1 MHEDER
7 RADEYLIYEEVYT
20 MTFYYSIKQ
29 MFRSPLKSIL
39 FFLLVG
45 VSAFLLALGG
55 SLSKMNAEMIREF
68 ENIFTTIGTVDQ
80 KDESVETIVEWDA
93 GRGDYVYSHY
103 GRPGKRVSNAVLDFE
118 GAGYILEAR
127 QRPYFGARI
136 EEKVRGGGDRYQL
149 VAELT
154 AEVSDV
160 LEHSVPMRVNKVLA
174 GNLKEGDTVYICDHY
189 GDSDG
194 NYEPRRVEE
203 GKTYIM
209 RLHEISFVH
218 GPWVEHIAPEE
229 YVSEYEAINSVAS
242 YQYTMDGERV
252 FDAVA
257 EAEDWNTFDEVTQGF
272 YETERGMRWLEL
284 AKAQDYEFY
293 TVPVEPVDGTN
304 LLLPFYQNE
313 AQITEGRDITGE
325 EYEEG
330 KNVCLISVELA
341 RVLRKGAGDSLTLPL
356 YYAAYAPAERH
367 DNAFLLSILNAK
379 GKAYPVFCEQDYEIA
394 GIYKNT
400 SVMGSGE
407 HELAVHEVIVPWNS
421 IPENAW
427 ADNIVRFEPMS
438 EGNTSF
444 QIPNGTIDDF
454 MEAWEKQG
462 VEGLDI
468 KFYDKGYSHLQSG
481 IENRKLMA
489 GIFLASGCMLAAMI
503 LCFFSNLF
511 ITGQQERIAVE
522 RLLGR
527 TKKQCALSILTGL
540 FVLAFAGMAAGSM
553 AGWMAT
559 GSAVK
564 ATENT
569 TEFDATFSNTII
581 DSGDEEETKIT
592 AAGQKNSAEMAVAAG
607 CMLMLAE
614 VLISFGFMW
623 QELKK
628 EPLQILGGL
637 EE

>member
-1 MHEDER
+1 MHEDEG
-7 RADEYLIYEEVYT
+7 RADEDGIYERVYT
-20 MTFYYSIKQ
+20 MTFYYSMKQ
-29 MFRSPLKSIL
+29 MLRSPLKSIL

-55 SLSKMNAEMIREF
+55 SLSKMNAEMVWEF
-68 ENIFTTIGTVDQ
+68 EDIFTTIGTVEQ
-80 KDESVETIVEWDA
+80 KDESIVTAARWEADK
-93 GRGDYVYSHY
+93 GDYVYYRY
-103 GRPGKRVSNAVLDFE
+103 GRPGKWIPNAVLDFE
-118 GAGYILEAR
+118 RAGYILKAR

-136 EEKVRGGGDRYQL
+136 EEKVRGAADRHLL

-160 LEHSVPMRVNKVLA
+160 LEHSVPMRVSKVLA
-174 GNLKEGDTVYICDHY
+174 GDLNVGDTVYICDHY

-194 NYEPRRVEE
+194 GYEPRSVEE

-209 RLHEISFVH
+209 GLHESSNVH

-229 YVSEYEAINSVAS
+229 HAYEFMAINSVAS
-242 YQYTMDGERV
+242 NQYTMDGEQV
-252 FDAVA
+252 YDAVA
-257 EAEDWNTFDEVTQGF
+257 EAEDWNTFDEVTEGF
-272 YETERGMRWLEL
+272 YETERGMRWLEQ
-284 AKAQDYEFY
+284 AKAQEYEFY
-293 TVPVEPVDGTN
+293 TIPVEPVDGTK

-313 AQITEGRDITGE
+313 VQISEGRDITEE

-330 KNVCLISVELA
+330 KQVCLISVELA
-341 RVLRKGAGDSLTLPL
+341 RVLRKGVGDSVTLPL
-356 YYAAYAPAERH
+356 YYAAYEPAERF
-367 DNAFLLSILNAK
+367 DNAYLTSILNAE
-379 GKAYPVFCEQDYEIA
+379 GKVYPVFYEQDYEIT
-394 GIYKNT
+394 GIYQKT
-400 SVMGSGE
+400 SVMGSGD
-407 HELAVHEVIVPWNS
+407 HNLAVHEVIVPWNS

-427 ADNIVRFEPMS
+427 ADNIVDFEPMS
-438 EGNTSF
+438 AGNTSF

-468 KFYDKGYSHLQSG
+468 QFYDNGYSHLQPG

-489 GIFLASGCMLAAMI
+489 WIFLASGCVLAVMI

-540 FVLAFAGMAAGSM
+540 FVLAIAGTAAGS
-553 AGWMAT
+553 AVGWMAT
-559 GSAVK
+559 DRAVK
-564 ATENT
+564 ATEST
-569 TEFDATFSNTII
+569 TEFDTTFSNTII
-581 DSGDEEETKIT
+581 DSGDDEETDFT
-592 AAGQKNSAEMAVAAG
+592 AAGQKTGAEMAVAAG
-607 CMLMLAE
+607 CGMMLAA
-614 VLISFGFMW
+614 VLISFGFMR
-623 QELKK
+623 QTLKK
-628 EPLQILGGL
+628 EPLQILGEL

>member
-1 MHEDER
+1 MYEDEGW
-7 RADEYLIYEEVYT
+7 ADDYLIYEEVYT
-20 MTFYYSIKQ
+20 MIFYYSIKQ

-55 SLSKMNAEMIREF
+55 SLSKMNAEMVREF
-68 ENIFTTIGTVDQ
+68 EDIFTTIGTVEQ
-80 KDESVETIVEWDA
+80 KDESVVTIAQWEADKK
-93 GRGDYVYSHY
+93 GYVYRRH
-103 GRPGKRVSNAVLDFE
+103 GIPGKWISNAVLDFE
-118 GAGYILEAR
+118 GAGYMLEAR

-136 EEKVRGGGDRYQL
+136 EEKVRGGDSRYLL

-154 AEVSDV
+154 AEASDV
-160 LEHSVPMRVNKVLA
+160 LEHSVPMRVNKVLG
-174 GNLKEGDTVYICDHY
+174 GNLNVGDTVYICDHY
-189 GDSDG
+189 GDGDG
-194 NYEPRRVEE
+194 SYEPRRVEK

-209 RLHEISFVH
+209 ELNETSPVH

-229 YVSEYEAINSVAS
+229 YVFEYAATNSVAS
-242 YQYTMDGERV
+242 YQYTMDGDRV
-252 FDAVA
+252 FDAMA
-257 EAEDWNTFDEVTQGF
+257 ETEDWNTFDEVTEGF

-284 AKAQDYEFY
+284 AKSQAYDFH
-293 TVPVEPVDGTN
+293 TVPVEPVDGTE
-304 LLLPFYQNE
+304 LLLPFYRNE
-313 AQITEGRDITGE
+313 AQITEGRDITEE

-330 KNVCLISVELA
+330 KKVCLIPVELA
-341 RVLRKGAGDSLTLPL
+341 RILRKGVGDSLTLPL
-356 YYAAYAPAERH
+356 YYAAYAPTARF
-367 DNAFLLSILNAK
+367 DGTFLTSILNAG

-394 GIYKNT
+394 GIYENT
-400 SVMGSGE
+400 SVMGGGE
-407 HELAVHEVIVPWNS
+407 HDLAKHEVIVPWNS
-421 IPENAW
+421 IPEHAW
-427 ADNIVRFEPMS
+427 EDNIACFESMS

-444 QIPNGTIDDF
+444 RIPNGTIDDF

-468 KFYDKGYSHLQSG
+468 KFYDKGYSQLQAG

-489 GIFLASGCMLAAMI
+489 GIFLISGCMLAVMI

-540 FVLAFAGMAAGSM
+540 FVLAFAGTAAGGM

-559 GSAVK
+559 GSAVE
-564 ATENT
+564 ATEST
-569 TEFDATFSNTII
+569 TEFDTTFSNTVI
-581 DSGDEEETKIT
+581 DSGDGEETENT
-592 AAGQKNSAEMAVAAG
+592 AARQNNGAEMAALTG
-607 CMLMLAE
+607 CMLMLTE
-614 VLISFGFMW
+614 VLISFGFMR
-623 QELKK
+623 QVLRK

>member
-1 MHEDER
+1 
-7 RADEYLIYEEVYT
+7 
-20 MTFYYSIKQ
+20 MTVYYSMKQ
-29 MFRSPLKSIL
+29 MLRSPLKSIL

-45 VSAFLLALGG
+45 ASAFLLALGG
-55 SLSKMNAEMIREF
+55 SLSKMNAEMVQEF
-68 ENIFTTIGTVDQ
+68 EEIFTTIGTVDQ
-80 KDESVETIVEWDA
+80 KNESIVTIAEWDA
-93 GRGDYVYSHY
+93 GKGDYVYSRL
-103 GRPGKRVSNAVLDFE
+103 GRPGKWISSAVLEFE
-118 GAGYILEAR
+118 GAGYILKAR

-136 EEKVRGGGDRYQL
+136 EEKVRGGGDRYLL

-160 LEHSVPMRVNKVLA
+160 LEHSVPMRVDKVLA
-174 GNLKEGDTVYICDHY
+174 GNLNAGDTVYICDHY

-209 RLHEISFVH
+209 RLHDISFVH

-229 YVSEYEAINSVAS
+229 YVREYEAINSVAS
-242 YQYTMDGERV
+242 YQYTMDGDRV
-252 FDAVA
+252 PDAVA
-257 EAEDWNTFDEVTQGF
+257 EAEDWNSFDEVTGDF

-284 AKAQDYEFY
+284 AKSQDYEFY

-341 RVLRKGAGDSLTLPL
+341 RLLRKGAGDSVTLPL

-367 DNAFLLSILNAK
+367 DNVFLSSILNAK
-379 GKAYPVFCEQDYEIA
+379 GKVYPVFHEEDYEIA
-394 GIYKNT
+394 GIYKNM

-407 HELAVHEVIVPWNS
+407 HDLAVYEVIVPWNS

-427 ADNIVRFEPMS
+427 EDNIVRFEPMS

-454 MEAWEKQG
+454 MKAWEKQG
-462 VEGLDI
+462 VDGLDI
-468 KFYDKGYSHLQSG
+468 KFYDKGYSQLQAG

-489 GIFLASGCMLAAMI
+489 WIFLASGCVLAVMI

-540 FVLAFAGMAAGSM
+540 FVLALAGTAAGCA

-559 GSAVK
+559 GRAVE

-569 TEFDATFSNTII
+569 AKFDTTFSNTII
-581 DSGDEEETKIT
+581 DSGDEDETKVSAEGEKT
-592 AAGQKNSAEMAVAAG
+592 GAEMAVAAG
-607 CMLMLAE
+607 CGMMLTA
-614 VLISFGFMW
+614 VLISFGFMR
-623 QELKK
+623 QALKK
-628 EPLQILGGL
+628 EPLQILGEL